1 MAASDPPSSSAFDV
15 TLITQCSE
23 DRVPFLAHIFE
34 RWEGPI
40 SAGVYVTSPEAQANA
55 TSLLSLTVSG
65 LREDRRLHQA
75 LDVHFV
81 MGRHGQPYPVNKL
94 RNVAIQAVTTT
105 HFLVTDVDLWPSRTL
120 YNAFLSLPAAYLAR
134 ERVATVV
141 PAFETS
147 NAVHKVLGAAA
158 VPETFAGLRLCASA
172 GMCNIFKHATDTHTS
187 TLYDTWWEAQPGDDA
202 YNVPC
207 FDSIRYEPY
216 LLVPKAEHT
225 PAFDERFV
233 GYGKN
238 KIQWVQHV
246 RMLGFA
252 FHVLPQGFVIHV
264 PHVSSKSRDTWNRD
278 NRAKKN
284 HLFMSFI
291 REHMAVAN
299 ISVPLCR
306 GAFADL
312 AADEYQ

>member
-1 MAASDPPSSSAFDV
+1 MNPKQYYTWWKAQKDVKEVLRGVQGSLDASKAEDDV
-15 TLITQCSE
+15 TRTM
-23 DRVPFLAHIFE
+23 RAHI
-34 RWEGPI
+34 EGR
-40 SAGVYVTSPEAQANA
+40 ARVV
-55 TSLLSLTVSG
+55 L
-65 LREDRRLHQA
+65 
-75 LDVHFV
+75 VHFLR
-81 MGRHGQPYPVNKL
+81 GEPDEPYPVNRL
-94 RNVAIQAVTTT
+94 RNIALEAVTTS

-147 NAVHKVLGAAA
+147 NRVHKELGAAS
-158 VPETFAGLRLCASA
+158 VPETFAGLRLCAAA
-172 GMCNIFKHATDTHTS
+172 GMCDVFKHATDTHTS
-187 TLYDTWWEAQPGDDA
+187 TLYDTWWAARPGDDA

-216 LLVPKAEHT
+216 LLVPKAAHT

-264 PHVSSKSRDTWNRD
+264 PHSKSKSRDTWNRD
-278 NRAKKN
+278 NRDKKN
-284 HLFMSFI
+284 KLFMSFI
-291 REHMAVAN
+291 REHMAGANTKWTSSAWWRRRSSRSPPTVRLSSEVA
-299 ISVPLCR
+299 
-306 GAFADL
+306 L
-312 AADEYQ
+312 ACDSGDVT